1 MTWRKTVGRRALVR
15 LGGVLG
21 VAGAGAALSR
31 PARQGLSAAGILE
44 GSEIVGTWVIDA
56 PGAPSTRLLQTY
68 NADGTHLSLHDE
80 HTTRSPQLGA
90 WTRIGDRQ
98 FLMRNISYRF
108 AGDGRRSGEIDVRAV
123 YTVDPDGQ
131 TMSGR
136 GIRFETDVDG
146 NLITPIIP
154 WTSRARRLELVPID

>member
-1 MTWRKTVGRRALVR
+1 MRF
-15 LGGVLG
+15 GGVLG
-21 VAGAGAALSR
+21 VAGAGATLLR
-31 PARQGLSAAGILE
+31 PAGQQLVAAGIQE
-44 GSEIVGTWVIDA
+44 GAEIVGTWVIDA

-80 HTTRSPQLGA
+80 HTNRSPQLGA
-90 WTRIGDRQ
+90 WTRVGDRQ

-108 AGDGRRSGEIDVRAV
+108 DGSGRRSGEIDVRAV

-136 GIRFETDVDG
+136 GIRFETDLDG
-146 NLITPIIP
+146 NLVTPIIP
-154 WTSRARRLELVPID
+154 WTSGARRLELIPID